1 MTDLSSALSDLA
13 SLNVFPPDVW
23 VKLVITSLLIRGLL
37 RYGTTRTHSV
47 KGKDGRLRE
56 RCFNSYRFIQGL

>member
-1 MTDLSSALSDLA
+1 MTDLSSAFSDLA

-47 KGKDGRLRE
+47 KGKGGRL
-56 RCFNSYRFIQGL
+56 